1 LAIKFV
7 YGMKILVVDDDKEM
21 LSELSAKLS
30 GKGYEVFITDN
41 GVESFR
47 IISEEKIDLVI
58 SDVRM
63 PCLSGFTLITML
75 KSFYFSNIP
84 VILISSC
91 KQEPLILNS
100 HGIEDASF
108 FSKPIDF
115 VSLFKRIEEFSPGK
129 IQLV

>member
-1 LAIKFV
+1 
-7 YGMKILVVDDDKEM
+7 MKILVVDDDEEM
-21 LSELSAKLS
+21 LAEVSAKLND
-30 GKGYEVFITDN
+30 KGYDVFVTDN

-75 KSFYFSNIP
+75 KSFYFSKIP

-115 VSLFKRIEEFSPGK
+115 AGLFKRIEECTQAK
-129 IQLV
+129 IDLA